1 MRVIEYDDGDKAVG
15 PSVRT
20 SERPLPRPLLAR
32 FERASLLSLPSLRRK
47 SGKGASTYDVHNVF
61 VCVGGVPQEADKTYG
76 GDKPIQPSILLPQ
89 PALIHM

>member
-47 SGKGASTYDVHNVF
+47 SGKGASTYDVHNEL
-61 VCVGGVPQEADKTYG
+61 VCVGGGPPTKRQNIWGASNPFTHSAVHIVAFEE
-76 GDKPIQPSILLPQ
+76 
-89 PALIHM
+89 